1 MARSATEILAELKAT
16 KRKVTVHGKEY
27 TVVEGDLLLDEKK
40 LARYAEERAVLEAQH
55 ERGFGVL
62 PQELVGIVD
71 DENRKVRWKKGLV
84 LTYAVRKASFGDET
98 LYTQIVEAMAKAT
111 ADWAAAC
118 GVNFRHEAAADTGDE
133 PGEEPGEEPG
143 DGASKETPKPIFT
156 VELVNAG
163 GRFIAAAFFPNDP
176 VAERRVVIDPS
187 YFKENLGFDRVGVL
201 RHELGHVLGF
211 RHEHIR
217 SGAPPLCPN
226 ESLAHTID
234 LTEYDPKSVMH
245 YFCGGVGNPELTITE
260 IDRRGAQILYGPP
273 DAEVVYYD

>member
-27 TVVEGDLLLDEKK
+27 TVVEGDLILDEKK
-40 LARYAEERAVLEAQH
+40 LARYAQERAELEAEQ
-55 ERGFGVL
+55 ERGLGPV

-84 LTYAVRKASFGDET
+84 LTYAVLKASFSDET
-98 LYTQIVEAMAKAT
+98 YYTRIVEAMAKAT
-111 ADWAAAC
+111 ADWEATC
-118 GVNFRHEAAADTGDE
+118 GVNFRHETAADAGKA
-133 PGEEPGEEPG
+133 
-143 DGASKETPKPIFT
+143 ASEDVPKPLFT
-156 VELVNAG
+156 VELINAG

-176 VAERRVVIDPS
+176 VEERRVVIDPS
-187 YFKENLGFDRVGVL
+187 FFKENLGFDPVGVL

-226 ESLAHTID
+226 ESLDHTID

-245 YFCGGVGNPELTITE
+245 YFCGGVGNKELAITE
-260 IDRRGAQILYGPP
+260 IDRRGSQILYGPP
-273 DAEVVYYD
+273 DAEVVYYE